1 MSIDESQAFP
11 GGTGCELDINQWA
24 GRLACEDSVCWN
36 RSVRVG
42 GFAVER
48 RVQIKKE
55 ASR

>member
-48 RVQIKKE
+48 RVQIKK
-55 ASR
+55 RGK